1 MCYGLDGHRDP
12 QLLQTLESVGIAVG
26 GCALFHSVV
35 LHCDSVVVRGFPFG
49 FTAAPQIFGVDFF
62 VFCDP
67 QKRLKKNVLGPIRF
81 GAWFFLAAPLS
92 ANPIFVAF
100 CELEIRYVL
109 GPPDFLCFLGPSF
122 LFFDGVKNL
131 IWGVGKKNVARVM
144 RGLWLGTMM
153 MGASWDILTFQC
165 RHT

>member
-1 MCYGLDGHRDP
+1 MTQSLCVASPLDSP
-12 QLLQTLESVGIAVG
+12 QLRRFSGWIFFCFLRPSK
-26 GCALFHSVV
+26 
-35 LHCDSVVVRGFPFG
+35 
-49 FTAAPQIFGVDFF
+49 TA
-62 VFCDP
+62 
-67 QKRLKKNVLGPIRF
+67 QKERF
-81 GAWFFLAAPLS
+81 GSDTFWGLVFLAVPLS
-92 ANPIFVAF
+92 ASPIFLAF

-109 GPPDFLCFLGPSF
+109 GPRDFLCFLGPSF

-131 IWGVGKKNVARVM
+131 IWGVEKKNVARVM